1 MTTETET
8 ALLAAVEQLTNLVAI
23 AMTRGMRQVEAI
35 ELLGQSSLTN
45 AQIAEILGT
54 SADSVRGER
63 NRLKRV
69 KQPAKATTRKSSSD
83 AATSA

>member
-1 MTTETET
+1 MTEGET
-8 ALLAAVEQLTNLVAI
+8 ALLGALEQLTNLVAI

-35 ELLGQSSLTN
+35 ELLGRSSLSN
-45 AQIAEILGT
+45 AQIGGILGT

-69 KQPAKATTRKSSSD
+69 KQPTKLTRKSSGD
-83 AATSA
+83 AATGA

>member
-1 MTTETET
+1 MTPDSEG
-8 ALLAAVEQLTNLVAI
+8 ALLAAVERLTNLVAI
-23 AMTRGMRQVEAI
+23 AMTRDLRQVEAI
-35 ELLGQSSLTN
+35 ELLGRSWLTN

-69 KQPAKATTRKSSSD
+69 KQSAKATTRKASTD
-83 AATSA
+83 AATRA

>member
-1 MTTETET
+1 MTEGES
-8 ALLAAVEQLTNLVAI
+8 ALLAAVAQLTNLVAI
-23 AMTRGMRQVEAI
+23 AITRGMRQVEAI
-35 ELLGQSSLTN
+35 EVLGRSSLTN

-69 KQPAKATTRKSSSD
+69 KPPVKVAAKKPSRDATTVP
-83 AATSA
+83 

>member
-1 MTTETET
+1 MTEGET
-8 ALLAAVEQLTNLVAI
+8 ALLGALERLTNLVAI

-35 ELLGQSSLTN
+35 ELLGRSSLSN
-45 AQIAEILGT
+45 AQIGEILGT

-69 KQPAKATTRKSSSD
+69 KHPTKPTRKSSSD
-83 AATSA
+83 VAPSV